1 MALLQSFYWWWRV
14 TSSLPEDIPPEGV
27 AILPPAPPLEQGV
40 PRWLW
45 LALGALFAWG
55 FWAFL
60 PKLAL
65 QSMPPHSVIFYEALG
80 NLLVAVP
87 VFIYLRGRL
96 KWHGRTVP
104 MAAFI
109 SAITVGA
116 FLMYFFALKNGPVAT
131 IVTLTALYPVVV
143 ILLARVFLK
152 EKLNRLQWLAVALA
166 VAAAVLLAG

>member
-1 MALLQSFYWWWRV
+1 M
-14 TSSLPEDIPPEGV
+14 TSSLPEDIPPEGI
-27 AILPPAPPLEQGV
+27 AIQQPPAVAPAGT

-45 LALGALFAWG
+45 LALGALLAWG
-55 FWAFL
+55 FWSFL

-80 NLLVAVP
+80 NLLVSIP
-87 VFIYLRGRL
+87 VLIYLRGKL
-96 KWHGRTVP
+96 MWHNRTVP
-104 MAAFI
+104 MAAFM
-109 SAITVGA
+109 SGITVCA

-143 ILLARVFLK
+143 ILLARIFLK